1 MARRKKISFKLDP
14 EWIVKEP
21 MDFEFNKYTLLDY
34 LQKCDESFD
43 KFELYPNFVE
53 LSLHLANIQSV
64 SKEKTL
70 LLTNK
75 KFQSCDDEILVK
87 ELIPKK
93 LGPLSEQDEDEL
105 DKTIKFSGPK
115 LFDAFNIAKSIWNIA
130 FESIELHLRKN
141 KSNVFSKIGYIFFY
155 KKQNETLYVWEY
167 EIKND
172 KKDKSTSKTTLEL
185 ISEGGIDQHT
195 LTQIL
200 EKFSI

>member
-1 MARRKKISFKLDP
+1 MARRKKISFKLNP
-14 EWIVKEP
+14 EWMVKEP
-21 MDFEFNKYTLLDY
+21 MDFEYNKYTLLDY

-93 LGPLSEQDEDEL
+93 LGP
-105 DKTIKFSGPK
+105 F
-115 LFDAFNIAKSIWNIA
+115 
-130 FESIELHLRKN
+130 
-141 KSNVFSKIGYIFFY
+141 
-155 KKQNETLYVWEY
+155 
-167 EIKND
+167 
-172 KKDKSTSKTTLEL
+172 
-185 ISEGGIDQHT
+185 
-195 LTQIL
+195 
-200 EKFSI
+200 